1 MQRKLK
7 FGMTALAA
15 SLLAACGGGS
25 SDGNS
30 SSPVTST
37 GVFRDAAVSRLY
49 FETSGSSGYTA
60 ADGTFSYQV
69 GKTYS
74 FWVGNVKLGSATLS
88 EANATVTPGSLVTSG
103 GTRFNTIVNIARFLQ
118 TADDDLNTSNGI
130 FIKKALDDVGKST
143 WNQINFAA
151 FNPVGS
157 DELIALSSMTAVNS
171 AAPTAYV
178 SFNDARDA
186 LADSMNC
193 AYTGAFTGNRMNGSS
208 VDSRVAVVVDGVGQ
222 VSALQFFPA
231 GATAYNF
238 LSATAFDYATLSNTD
253 SSNRVVVR
261 GTGPAPGTGAASAWL
276 RYGLTLSQPDLMYV
290 NTNTTS
296 ASSFTGSEQAL
307 SRLVG
312 SVTGARRFEGIAAVP
327 SVTPGYYV
335 FQVETKG
342 TTAAGR
348 VMDLRTGDSAALSGS
363 LSGATLSASGS
374 LNGKTIQVSGTLAV
388 NTWTAVFTDGV
399 PAASTAYKGC
409 ALN

>member
-1 MQRKLK
+1 MQRKLQL
-7 FGMTALAA
+7 GMTVVAA
-15 SLLAACGGGS
+15 SLLAACGGG
-25 SDGNS
+25 DGDTGVS
-30 SSPVTST
+30 TPVTST

-60 ADGTFSYQV
+60 ADGSFTYQV

-74 FWVGNVKLGSATLS
+74 FWIGNVKLGSATLS
-88 EANATVTPGSLVTSG
+88 EANATVTPGSLVSSG
-103 GTRFNTIVNIARFLQ
+103 ATRFNTIVNIARFLQ
-118 TADDDLNTSNGI
+118 TADDDLNTANGI

-157 DELIALSSMTAVNS
+157 DELIALSSMTALNS

-178 SFNDARDA
+178 TFNAARDA

-193 AYTGAFTGNRMNGSS
+193 AYTGAFTGNRMNGST

-222 VSALQFFPA
+222 VSALQFFPS

-238 LSATAFDYATLSNTD
+238 LSGTAFDYATLSGTD
-253 SSNRVVVR
+253 SSNRVVVQA
-261 GTGPAPGTGAASAWL
+261 TGPASAWL
-276 RYGLTLSQPDLMYV
+276 RYAQTLSQPDLVYV

-296 ASSFTGSEQAL
+296 ASGFTGSDQAF
-307 SRLVG
+307 SRLLG
-312 SVTGARRFEGIAAVP
+312 AVTGTRRFEGIVTVP

-342 TTAAGR
+342 TAAAGR

-363 LSGATLSASGS
+363 LSGANLSASGS
-374 LNGKTIQVSGTLAV
+374 LNGKTIQVSGTVAV

-409 ALN
+409 QLN